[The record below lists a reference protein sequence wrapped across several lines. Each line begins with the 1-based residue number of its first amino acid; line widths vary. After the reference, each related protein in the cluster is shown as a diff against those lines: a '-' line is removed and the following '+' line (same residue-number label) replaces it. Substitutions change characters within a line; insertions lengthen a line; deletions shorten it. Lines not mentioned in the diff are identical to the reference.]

1 MLLVL
6 QFVDFIFV
14 HTVSGEGFDLDGL
27 YVKAQLELPEGMYV
41 TIFLNFVYDL
51 SFVFGVLKYTS

>member
-1 MLLVL
+1 MLPVL

-27 YVKAQLELPEGMYV
+27 YVKAQLELPEGM
-41 TIFLNFVYDL
+41 
-51 SFVFGVLKYTS
+51 